1 VNGFTLDD
9 GIQEFCLSHPDMR
22 IPENGKIFSVNEG
35 NYQAFPEGVKQYVDW
50 CKEKD
55 ADTRRPYAGRYIG
68 SLIADIHR
76 NLIKGGIYLYPPT
89 AKDPNGKLRLMY
101 ECNTMA
107 FIVEQ
112 AGGIASTGHERVMD
126 VLPQELHQ
134 RVPLFIGSRN
144 MVNQA
149 VEMYHAALRS
159 EVHPG

>member
-1 VNGFTLDD
+1 
-9 GIQEFCLSHPDMR
+9 MR
-22 IPENGKIFSVNEG
+22 IPEDGKIFSVNEG
-35 NYQAFPEGVKQYVDW
+35 NFQAFPEGVQQYVNW

-55 ADTRRPYAGRYIG
+55 AETKRPYGARYIG

-112 AGGIASTGHERVMD
+112 AGGVASNRSRARDGCIAAGIAPT
-126 VLPQELHQ
+126 
-134 RVPLFIGSRN
+134 
-144 MVNQA
+144 
-149 VEMYHAALRS
+149 RS
-159 EVHPG
+159 IVHRFAKHGEPGR

>member
-1 VNGFTLDD
+1 
-9 GIQEFCLSHPDMR
+9 MR

-35 NYQAFPEGVKQYVDW
+35 NFQAFPEGVQEYLHW

-55 ADTRRPYAGRYIG
+55 AETKRPYAARYIG

-89 AKDPNGKLRLMY
+89 GKDTNGKLRLMY

-112 AGGIASTGHERVMD
+112 AGGAASTGHERVMD

-144 MVNQA
+144 MVSQA
-149 VEMYHAALRS
+149 VEMYQAALRS
-159 EVHPG
+159 EAHPG